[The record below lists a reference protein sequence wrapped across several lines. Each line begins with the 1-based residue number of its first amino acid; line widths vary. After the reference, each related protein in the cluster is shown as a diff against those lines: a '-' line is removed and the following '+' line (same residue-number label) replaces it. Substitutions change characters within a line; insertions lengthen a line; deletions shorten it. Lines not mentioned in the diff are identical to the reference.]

1 MAIAPLPR
9 VKARLHVWWG
19 NYEGPYERDVD
30 LADIWSEIAKANARS
45 YFVSMANS
53 RYAHGYR
60 LFERAALSAR
70 RRCCHRD
77 GAVVRIRNRSRT
89 EPLPFIAL
97 AAQRARKP
105 CSAAL
110 SG

>member
-60 LFERAALSAR
+60 LFERAALRVCPETS
-70 RRCCHRD
+70 C
-77 GAVVRIRNRSRT
+77 G
-89 EPLPFIAL
+89 IAEFSQHE
-97 AAQRARKP
+97 AD
-105 CSAAL
+105 
-110 SG
+110 

>member
-1 MAIAPLPR
+1 MAIAPLPP

-89 EPLPFIAL
+89 EPLPL
-97 AAQRARKP
+97 LQWLPKRVRKP
-105 CSAAL
+105 HSAAL